1 MLLYITLVSLLY
13 GALVSFQVKL
23 VHVRGVGCEG
33 EGNGR
38 EEEWKVGRV
47 KKGVVR
53 YHPKK
58 SFYLKKML

>member
-1 MLLYITLVSLLY
+1 
-13 GALVSFQVKL
+13 
-23 VHVRGVGCEG
+23 VGCEG

-53 YHPKK
+53 YHPKN
-58 SFYLKKML
+58 SFYLEKML

>member
-1 MLLYITLVSLLY
+1 M
-13 GALVSFQVKL
+13 
-23 VHVRGVGCEG
+23 GCEG

-58 SFYLKKML
+58 SFYLEKMLLTLMLGKIEGRRRKG